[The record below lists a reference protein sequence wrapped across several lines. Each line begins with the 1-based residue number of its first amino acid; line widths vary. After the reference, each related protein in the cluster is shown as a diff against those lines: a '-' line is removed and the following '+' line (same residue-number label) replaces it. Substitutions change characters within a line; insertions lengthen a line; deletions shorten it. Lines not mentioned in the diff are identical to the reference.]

1 MGKAYAEEIGIL
13 PETYGWAAA
22 APIGGLSRFVGR
34 TAGIP
39 LYVVGSGGSFAA
51 AALVDFSDQ
60 ITKIYHQGARAA

>member
-22 APIGGLSRFVGR
+22 APIGGLSEFVGR
-34 TAGIP
+34 AAGIL

-51 AALVDFSDQ
+51 AAFASHL
-60 ITKIYHQGARAA
+60 HQRTGTMSSA